1 MKRWIFLLVS
11 VMIFSLT
18 ACASAPAATTAPAE
32 TTAPEVTTIPME
44 TTVPPETTAPVETT
58 IPAETNDLVFDM
70 RDYDYFRLIFEEK
83 PAEEWESLGRY
94 TVLLK
99 GLHTPVVLDMDGTS
113 VLSISAFGHTVELGN
128 SGLASGYHDGYSPVD
143 YIGSIPDAVVVRMT
157 CGETDE
163 DCILFTPHEAYP
175 FLGESD
181 CDTLFYIRED
191 DTLEYRHIWTE
202 AWVLEQEGFYVL
214 EHLTDRNE
222 ILSKIGSARIEDG
235 GLYMKTE
242 RIIVLS
248 DELDLDALFAEGKA
262 EGAFEGYETL
272 DDLFAA
278 NLARAN
284 EE

>member
-18 ACASAPAATTAPAE
+18 ACASAPAITTV
-32 TTAPEVTTIPME
+32 PEVTTIPVE

-99 GLHTPVVLDMDGTS
+99 GLHTPVVLDMDGAS
-113 VLSISAFGHTVELGN
+113 VLSISAFGHTVELGS
-128 SGLASGYHDGYSPVD
+128 SGRASGYHDGYSPVD
-143 YIGSIPDAVVVRMT
+143 YIGSTPDAVVVRMT
-157 CGETDE
+157 RGETGE

-175 FLGESD
+175 FLGKSD
-181 CDTLFYIRED
+181 CDTVFFIRED
-191 DTLEYRHIWTE
+191 GTLEYRHIWTE
-202 AWVLEQEGFYVL
+202 PWVLEQEGFYVL
-214 EHLTDRNE
+214 ERLTDRNE
-222 ILSKIGSARIEDG
+222 LLFKIGSARIEDG

-242 RIIVLS
+242 EFVVLS
-248 DELDLDALFAEGKA
+248 DVFDLDAMFAEGKEA
-262 EGAFEGYETL
+262 GAFEGYDSL